1 MFSIKDTLIK
11 GEGINIDLSG
21 YATKDSVPAMVDFEN
36 LKEVVNGKLDSN
48 PVNHIHT
55 ISQID
60 QLQESLDNKL
70 SIPSTQDN
78 KYSYNTLLK
87 DWDKIPYLESV
98 KIPSLDI
105 AVDKNT
111 SGYVFSVDSSGDLH
125 ITYNG
130 AVIAFYNKG
139 AASWVFGVT
148 VLNNFVEQTNAV
160 LQNHY
165 EAIMY
170 LANKFSLKDSD
181 ETDGNKITLT
191 NS

>member
-1 MFSIKDTLIK
+1 MADSYKNADGF
-11 GEGINIDLSG
+11 NIDLSG
-21 YATKDSVPAMVDFEN
+21 YATKDNVPSLVDFEK
-36 LKEVVNGKLDSN
+36 LKEIVNGKLDKE
-48 PVNHIHT
+48 PVNHEHT

-78 KYSYNTLLK
+78 KYSYSTLLK

-139 AASWVFGVT
+139 AATWVFGDT
-148 VLNNFVEQTNAV
+148 VLKNFVEQTNAV

>member
-1 MFSIKDTLIK
+1 MFSMADSYKNAD
-11 GEGINIDLSG
+11 GFNIDLSG
-21 YATKDSVPAMVDFEN
+21 YVTKDNVPSLVDFEK
-36 LKEVVNGKLDSN
+36 LKEIVNGKLDKE
-48 PVNHIHT
+48 PVNHEHT

-78 KYSYNTLLK
+78 KYSYSALLK

-105 AVDKNT
+105 TVDKNT

-139 AASWVFGVT
+139 AATWVFGDT
-148 VLNNFVEQTNAV
+148 VLKNFVEQTNAV

-191 NS
+191 NQ